1 MRNQEIAIGVYDII
15 IIGAGVIGCSIAR
28 ELSKYQGRIL
38 LLEKENDVSCG
49 ASKANSGIVHG
60 GYDDKH
66 GSVKSQFCRKGNR
79 MYQQLEE
86 ELHFG
91 YLECGSMVLG
101 YDEKDKEVLLRLK
114 ANGELNGIDDL
125 QILEGEEIREKEPHL
140 HPSVRYALYC
150 PSAGV
155 TSPYELTI
163 ALCENAIHNGVEL
176 HLQEEVL
183 AIEKLENGHFQVQV
197 NKGEIQET
205 YNTRY
210 IINAA
215 GVFSDKISAML
226 SLEEFSIHPRK
237 GEYILLNKNQG
248 HLAKGVLFQ
257 TPSHLGK
264 GILVTRTYHGNLML
278 GPDAQEVE
286 SPWEVGTNF
295 ENLKYIVDTARK
307 SVPDFDMKY
316 TLNSFAGLRATS
328 SKHDFIIEES
338 RVKGF
343 IQVAG
348 IESPGLTSAPA
359 IAEHVCRVILA
370 DAGYELVEKND
381 FDPYRAPIIQKKTED
396 FDGSTDAT
404 DPAKHII
411 CRCEKV
417 TEAEIVDALHRG
429 INIDHIDGVKRRTRC
444 TMGPC
449 QGQYCSPRVAEI
461 IAREKQIPVDQV
473 TPRGKGSM
481 PLPPRENRRF
491 WSKIE

>member
-1 MRNQEIAIGVYDII
+1 MDAKCYDII
-15 IIGAGVIGCSIAR
+15 IIGAGVIGCAIAR
-28 ELSKYQGRIL
+28 ELSKYHGQVL

-66 GSVKSQFCRKGNR
+66 GSVKSRFCRKGNR

-101 YDEKDKEVLLRLK
+101 YDEKDKEVLLQLK
-114 ANGELNGIDDL
+114 ANGERNGIDDL
-125 QILEGEEIREKEPHL
+125 QILEGDEIREKEPHL
-140 HPSVRYALYC
+140 HPTVRYALYC

-155 TSPYELTI
+155 TSPYEMTI

-176 HLQEEVL
+176 HLQEEVV
-183 AIEKLENGHFQVQV
+183 AMEKLENGHFQVRV
-197 NKGEIQET
+197 NKGEVQDV
-205 YNTRY
+205 YVARFV
-210 IINAA
+210 INAA
-215 GVFSDKISAML
+215 GLFSDKISAML
-226 SLEEFSIHPRK
+226 GLSDFSIHPRK

-257 TPSHLGK
+257 TPSPLGK

-338 RVKGF
+338 TVKGF

-359 IAEHVCRVILA
+359 IAEYVCHEILPK
-370 DAGYELVEKND
+370 AGYELIEKKD
-381 FDPYRAPIIQKKTED
+381 FDPFRAPIIRKKAED
-396 FDGSTDAT
+396 FDGSTEAT
-404 DPAKHII
+404 DPNKRIV

-429 INIDHIDGVKRRTRC
+429 IGIDHIDGIKRRTRC

-461 IAREKQIPVDQV
+461 IARERHIDIKEV
-473 TPRGKGSM
+473 TLRGKGSM
-481 PLPPRENRRF
+481 PLPPRENRKF